1 MHRQIGFCFTLLT
14 LLALVP
20 RAPAQREI
28 VIEGT
33 GSRVSVVNFDGFSA
47 EPGPSRTFLGALR
60 RNVSLTGDLRE
71 GPAARAEFRI
81 AGGARVSGNQ
91 LQVEIRVLDRAGGG
105 TRFQQ
110 RYAVETGRERTLAR
124 QIADELTQAL
134 TGGEGI
140 ASTRM
145 VMVGQRPGSTAKE
158 LFSIFPDG
166 GDKVQ
171 LTRFNSVV
179 LGPRWAPDRRSVVYT
194 SFHRGFPDV
203 VRQHLHTGRLEIL
216 SSRSGLNAGGAISPD
231 GRHAALVLSRDGKPE
246 LYVMDLRSRAL
257 TRLTNTPMSAKSSP
271 SWSPDGRRIVFVSG
285 HQGRAHLY
293 IVNRDG
299 GPLRRVSSGG
309 TEHVSPAWGQNG
321 LIAFTRRV
329 GGRYQTAVLN
339 PEDGRIVTVSSS
351 DADYEDPTWAP
362 NGRHIAVTRTIAHRS
377 GISLLDTRGNP
388 PIALTSEPGTWYMP
402 AWTP

>member
-1 MHRQIGFCFTLLT
+1 MRPRSSLT
-14 LLALVP
+14 LFLMVLFALATSA
-20 RAPAQREI
+20 RAQREI

-33 GSRVSVVNFDGFSA
+33 GSRVSVVDFGGFSS
-47 EPGPSRTFLGALR
+47 EPGPSRTFLDALR
-60 RNVSLTGDLRE
+60 RNLSLTGDLRE
-71 GPAARAEFRI
+71 GPSARAVFRITGAARVA
-81 AGGARVSGNQ
+81 GNQ
-91 LQVEIRVLDRAGGG
+91 LQVHVRVLDRAGGAP
-105 TRFQQ
+105 RFEQ
-110 RYAVETGRERTLAR
+110 RYAVETGRERMLAR
-124 QIADELTQAL
+124 QIADELTKTL
-134 TGGEGI
+134 TGGDGI
-140 ASTRM
+140 ASSRF

-158 LFSIFPDG
+158 LFAMFPDG

-179 LGPRWAPDRRSVVYT
+179 LGPRWAPDMRSVVYT

-203 VRQHLHTGRLEIL
+203 VRQHLHTGQLETL

-231 GRHAALVLSRDGKPE
+231 GRHVALVLSVHGKPE

-271 SWSPDGRRIVFVSG
+271 SWSPDGREIVFVSG
-285 HQGRAHLY
+285 HQGPAHLY
-293 IVNRDG
+293 IVSRSG

-309 TEHVSPAWGQNG
+309 TEHVSPAWGRNG

-339 PEDGRIVTVSSS
+339 PATGNIVAVSPP

-362 NGRHIAVTRTIAHRS
+362 NGRHIAVTRTIARQS

-388 PIALTSEPGTWYMP
+388 PIALTTEPGTWYMP